1 MITTDR
7 IERARAVPIEDLVD
21 RYGLKLRGRTAE
33 RVGPCPRCG
42 GEDRFSISTKKR
54 VFNCRGC
61 NARGDVIALVQFL
74 ENRTFAEAVDVLAGE
89 PIRRASPSSDNY
101 ERSQVDK
108 AHAMYRASVPA
119 SGTLAEVYLRARG
132 ITLLSPAI
140 RFLAPRGP
148 GRHPAMLVPF
158 GLPDEIE
165 PGVIEIAVGQ
175 ITAVQVTLL
184 SPEGTKADVKPN
196 KMTIASPAGM
206 PMVVAPMG
214 DPLGLAITEGVE
226 DALSIHQATGLG
238 AWASG
243 GAAFMP
249 KLIAAIDDLA
259 GREYDASPECVT
271 VFAHEDEAGQ
281 RGAHDL
287 ADALA
292 ARDIEVLL
300 EGLTS

>member
-1 MITTDR
+1 MIPSDR
-7 IERARAVPIEDLVD
+7 IERARAVPIEDLVA
-21 RYGLKLRGRTAE
+21 RHGLKLRGRTAE
-33 RVGPCPRCG
+33 RVGPCPVCG
-42 GEDRFSISTKKR
+42 GIDRFSISTKKQ

-61 NARGDVIALVQFL
+61 YARGDVIALVQFL
-74 ENRTFAEAVDVLAGE
+74 EDRTFAEAVDILAGE
-89 PIRRASPSSDNY
+89 PIRRASPSSDKNY
-101 ERSQVDK
+101 ERSQIDK
-108 AHAMYRASVPA
+108 ARAIFRASVPA
-119 SGTLAEVYLRARG
+119 SGTLAELYLRARG

-165 PGVIEIAVGQ
+165 PGLIEIAVEQ
-175 ITAVQVTLL
+175 ITAVQVSLL

-196 KMTIASPAGM
+196 KLTIASPAGM
-206 PMVVAPMG
+206 PVVVAPLN
-214 DPLGLAITEGVE
+214 DLLGLAITEGVE
-226 DALSIHQATGLG
+226 DALSVHQATGLG

-259 GREYDASPECVT
+259 AREYDASPEGVT
-271 VFAHEDEAGQ
+271 IFAHEDEAGQ

-292 ARDIEVLL
+292 ARGIEVLL
-300 EGLTS
+300 EGL